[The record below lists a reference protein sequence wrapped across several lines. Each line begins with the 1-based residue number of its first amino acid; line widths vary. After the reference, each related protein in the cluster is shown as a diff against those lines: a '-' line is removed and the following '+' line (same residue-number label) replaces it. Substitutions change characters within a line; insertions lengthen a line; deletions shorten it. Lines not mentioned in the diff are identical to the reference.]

1 MALCISVSTL
11 SELFC
16 KSEIISRFKVKR
28 KTFLVPVLAKTKPR
42 ALLFAD
48 TLILGIF
55 LMTRGM
61 PSFSRRIPRL
71 YYILKHFILN
81 TDTSNLRLVNFQGSN
96 CLYKHF
102 QCYTCLLP
110 LSLSHSLFHH
120 LFYFCRIGCN
130 VPTFI
135 SDLSNLSLCFIL
147 VHLAKG
153 LPTLLILSQNQLLVS
168 LIFSFCCCSLF
179 HLTLL

>member
-1 MALCISVSTL
+1 MCLQLTVENSKQLYTQRNIKVLTVALCISVATL

-16 KSEIISRFKVKR
+16 KSELISRFEVKR

-81 TDTSNLRLVNFQGSN
+81 IDTSNLRLVNF
-96 CLYKHF
+96 
-102 QCYTCLLP
+102 
-110 LSLSHSLFHH
+110 
-120 LFYFCRIGCN
+120 
-130 VPTFI
+130 
-135 SDLSNLSLCFIL
+135 
-147 VHLAKG
+147 
-153 LPTLLILSQNQLLVS
+153 
-168 LIFSFCCCSLF
+168 
-179 HLTLL
+179 